1 MATCPE
7 IDCEAALVSSRGG
20 QKTDGVWNAF
30 SALWDSLFHRFSVLL
45 RALLWVL

>member
-30 SALWDSLFHRFSVLL
+30 SALWDSLFQ
-45 RALLWVL
+45 